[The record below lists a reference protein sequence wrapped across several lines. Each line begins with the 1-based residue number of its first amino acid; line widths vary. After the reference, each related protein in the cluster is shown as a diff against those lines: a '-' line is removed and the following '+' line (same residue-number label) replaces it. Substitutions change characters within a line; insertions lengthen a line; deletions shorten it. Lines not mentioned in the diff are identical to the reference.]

1 MLKLRILRLVAYG
14 RERLSRRLTRLK
26 RSKIDRAISEFYLD
40 LWRKSAIELSAEF
53 TVLRENFC
61 EIRLG
66 NQVTRIWQ
74 NYMMLDSPVTLKIA
88 GNKPLV
94 HHLLSREGLPIP
106 RSAEFTLGSLDKAA
120 EFLEQEG
127 KPCVVKP
134 ASGTG
139 GGAGVTTQ
147 VKTKREL
154 IRASVY
160 ASLFGSNLL
169 IEEQVEG
176 EIHRLLYLDGELIDA
191 VRCHSPKVTGDGRST
206 IRELIDAENKRR
218 IQTGSNFAQT
228 FLTPD
233 LDCRATL
240 ESIGLSLNSV
250 PESGSSIRVKRASN
264 ENAETENETVLHL
277 IGEDLKEEGRRAVKA
292 LGIRLAGVDVITQDP
307 SVSLKKS
314 GGAINEVNT
323 TPGLQFHYQVKNP
336 ERMYR
341 VALPILR
348 TLLEQTG
355 RR

>member
-1 MLKLRILRLVAYG
+1 MLKIRLLRLVAYG
-14 RERLSRRLTRLK
+14 RERLSRLSSQTK
-26 RSKIDRAISEFYLD
+26 RKRIDRAISDFYLD
-40 LWRKSAIELSAEF
+40 LWRKSAGELSAEF
-53 TVLRENFC
+53 TILRENFC

-66 NQVTRIWQ
+66 SQVTRIWQ
-74 NYMMLDSPVTLKIA
+74 NYMMLDSPATLKIA

-94 HHLLSREGLPIP
+94 HLLLSREGLPIP
-106 RSAEFTLGSLDKAA
+106 RYAEFTLGSLEKAF
-120 EFLEQEG
+120 EFLEREG

-147 VKTKREL
+147 VKTRSEL

-160 ASLFGSNLL
+160 ASLFCPNLM

-218 IQTGSNFAQT
+218 VETGSKFAQT
-228 FLTPD
+228 FLTAD
-233 LDCRATL
+233 LDCRSML
-240 ESIGLSLNSV
+240 ESIGLNLKSV
-250 PESGSSIRVKRASN
+250 PAPGESIPVKKTSN
-264 ENAETENETVLHL
+264 ENAETENEAVLHL
-277 IGEDLKEEGRRAVKA
+277 IGEDLKEEGRRAAKA
-292 LGIRLAGVDVITQDP
+292 LGIRLAGVDVITRDP

-323 TPGLQFHYQVKNP
+323 TPGLQFHYQVRNP
-336 ERMYR
+336 DRINR

-348 TLLEQTG
+348 TLLEQSV
-355 RR
+355 RS